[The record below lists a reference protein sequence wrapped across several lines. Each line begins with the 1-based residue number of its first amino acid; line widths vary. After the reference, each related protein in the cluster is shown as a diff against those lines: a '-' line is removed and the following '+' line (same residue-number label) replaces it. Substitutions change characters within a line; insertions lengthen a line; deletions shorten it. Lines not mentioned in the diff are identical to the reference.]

1 MRRFRITLNEW
12 YEKDENDGTDIGHYI
27 GKLTF
32 EQKEGEQ
39 NTIRDLKN
47 WLLLKGLE
55 DNNDF
60 CPCFLKI
67 HKYSHYNNSKGR
79 NVVTECVEY
88 NDDTLLDSTIFN
100 ENNTMY
106 VSFDKSRK
114 CTCGKIQELKG
125 VKNIFDKRLEQEKK
139 NLQNDFDKKAS
150 ESEKKYEEKLNR
162 VTNKLKD
169 QIQQERQEKQELKKE
184 M

>member
-1 MRRFRITLNEW
+1 MRRFRIDLNEW
-12 YEKDENDGTDIGHYI
+12 YKKDKNDGTDIGRTI
-27 GKLTF
+27 GELTF

-67 HKYSHYNNSKGR
+67 YKYSHYNNSKGLDII
-79 NVVTECVEY
+79 TKCVEY
-88 NDDTLLDSTIFN
+88 NDNTLLDSTIFN

-169 QIQQERQEKQELKKE
+169 QIQQEKQEKQEL
-184 M
+184 

>member
-1 MRRFRITLNEW
+1 MRRFLITLNEW
-12 YEKDENDGTDIGHYI
+12 YKKDENDGTDIGHNI

-67 HKYSHYNNSKGR
+67 HKYSHYNNSKGS
-79 NVVTECVEY
+79 NVLTECVEY

-125 VKNIFDKRLEQEKK
+125 VKNIFDKRLEQEKNIYKMILIKKLVNPKK
-139 NLQNDFDKKAS
+139 NMKRN
-150 ESEKKYEEKLNR
+150 
-162 VTNKLKD
+162 
-169 QIQQERQEKQELKKE
+169 
-184 M
+184 